1 MGIEESYNFRRIA
14 DGVTTSGVVGAKRL
28 SGLAE
33 EGYGA
38 VINLLPDGGEWSVD
52 DEQAIVEGQGLEYV
66 YIPVDWAAPKTADL
80 EAFSA
85 AMDRV
90 GAGEGRVHVHCAA
103 NFRVTAF
110 YGLHCQRSG
119 AWSSEQAAA
128 LVADVWDPAE
138 HPQWETFIAE
148 NLAT

>member
-1 MGIEESYNFRRIA
+1 MGIEDSYNFRRID

-28 SGLAE
+28 SGLAG

-38 VINLLPDGGEWSVD
+38 VINLLPDDSEWAVE

-66 YIPVDWAAPKTADL
+66 YIPVDWDAPTTADL
-80 EAFSA
+80 DAFSA
-85 AMDRV
+85 AMARV
-90 GAGEGRVHVHCAA
+90 GERRVHVHCAA

-110 YGLHCQRSG
+110 YGLHAQRSG
-119 AWSSEQAAA
+119 EWSTEQAAA
-128 LVADVWDPAE
+128 LVADVWSPAD
-138 HPQWETFIAE
+138 HPQWETFIAQ